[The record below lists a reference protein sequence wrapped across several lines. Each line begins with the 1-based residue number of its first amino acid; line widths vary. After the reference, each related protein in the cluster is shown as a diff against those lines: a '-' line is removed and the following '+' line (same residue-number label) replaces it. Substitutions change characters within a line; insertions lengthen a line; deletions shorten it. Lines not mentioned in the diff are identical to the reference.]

1 MELPKILSGSFFIS
15 CWLICIIGGVLLNT
29 IYRRLTNPLSHIPG
43 PEVSKWTEAIYTYN
57 WLNGKIPMY
66 VHQLHEKYGPIVR
79 ITPDQ
84 VDICD
89 TSAAKEIH
97 KTNSRFAKTV
107 FYRKI
112 SGSNVPTTFST
123 TDRDFHTRHRRLLAS
138 PISESSLTRLEPI
151 IVNRIRI
158 AVDKITMELTDH
170 GVTDVF
176 KWWLFM
182 ATDII
187 GELTFGDSFRMLE
200 IGKKNQYSLDM
211 ERLISL
217 QPFRTTFPVL
227 VQIARY
233 LPVPIIKNTANS
245 EERLKIYAIQSVD
258 RYKKIISQNPT
269 GPKPTLFTKL
279 FDEKSGM
286 SYSEIIQEAQG
297 YIVAGSD
304 TTAVTLTYLTY
315 AVCRDSRVRE
325 KLVAELADIPEP
337 VTDKSLR
344 DLPYLNQIIN
354 ETLRLYTAVPFGLP
368 RLVPSEG
375 AQFNGYHVPGGIT
388 VSTQAYSLHRDHA
401 IFPDPDKFN
410 PERWENPTK
419 EMKDASLPFGGGSR
433 ICLGIHLARME
444 LRLATALFFRALPN
458 ARPSTK
464 EGMTASEMEMQ
475 SFFLMA
481 PQGHRCIIE
490 T

>member
-1 MELPKILSGSFFIS
+1 MESLGISSGSFSITH
-15 CWLICIIGGVLLNT
+15 WLICILGAALLSV

-43 PEVSKWTEAIYTYN
+43 PEISKWTEAIYTYN
-57 WLNGKIPMY
+57 WLKGRTPMY
-66 VHQLHEKYGPIVR
+66 VHQLHEKHGPIVR
-79 ITPDQ
+79 ISPDQ

-89 TSAAKEIH
+89 VDAVKEIH
-97 KTNSRFAKTV
+97 KTNSRFAKTA
-107 FYRKI
+107 FYRKLAL
-112 SGSNVPTTFST
+112 GNVPTTFST
-123 TDRDFHTRHRRLLAS
+123 TDRNFHTHHRRLLAS
-138 PISESSLTRLEPI
+138 PISDSSLARLEPLI
-151 IVNRIRI
+151 ANRVRTAVN
-158 AVDKITMELTDH
+158 KITMELTAY

-200 IGKKNQYSLDM
+200 VGKKNQYSLDM

-217 QPFRTTFPVL
+217 QPFRTTFPSL
-227 VQIARY
+227 VKIARY
-233 LPVPIIKNTANS
+233 FPLPAIKETAKA
-245 EERLKIYAIQSVD
+245 EDRLQTYAMQSVD
-258 RYKKIISQNPT
+258 RYKKLICQNPSN
-269 GPKPTLFTKL
+269 PKQTLFAKL

-286 SYSEIIQEAQG
+286 SYSDITQEAQE

-315 AVCRDSRVRE
+315 SVCRDSRVRE
-325 KLVAELADIPEP
+325 KLVAELATIPEP
-337 VTDKSLR
+337 VTDKRLR
-344 DLPYLNQIIN
+344 DLTYLNQIIS

-368 RLVPSEG
+368 RLVPPEG
-375 AQFNGYHVPGGIT
+375 AQFNGYHVPGGTT
-388 VSTQAYSLHRDHA
+388 VSTQAYSLHRDHI
-401 IFPDPDKFN
+401 IFPDPDNFK
-410 PERWENPTK
+410 PERWEYPTK

-464 EGMTASEMEMQ
+464 EGMTANEMEMQ

-490 T
+490 A

>member
-1 MELPKILSGSFFIS
+1 
-15 CWLICIIGGVLLNT
+15 
-29 IYRRLTNPLSHIPG
+29 
-43 PEVSKWTEAIYTYN
+43 
-57 WLNGKIPMY
+57 
-66 VHQLHEKYGPIVR
+66 
-79 ITPDQ
+79 
-84 VDICD
+84 
-89 TSAAKEIH
+89 
-97 KTNSRFAKTV
+97 
-107 FYRKI
+107 
-112 SGSNVPTTFST
+112 
-123 TDRDFHTRHRRLLAS
+123 
-138 PISESSLTRLEPI
+138 
-151 IVNRIRI
+151 
-158 AVDKITMELTDH
+158 
-170 GVTDVF
+170 
-176 KWWLFM
+176 
-182 ATDII
+182 
-187 GELTFGDSFRMLE
+187 
-200 IGKKNQYSLDM
+200 
-211 ERLISL
+211 
-217 QPFRTTFPVL
+217 
-227 VQIARY
+227 
-233 LPVPIIKNTANS
+233 
-245 EERLKIYAIQSVD
+245 
-258 RYKKIISQNPT
+258 
-269 GPKPTLFTKL
+269 
-279 FDEKSGM
+279 M
-286 SYSEIIQEAQG
+286 SDSEIVQEAQG

-325 KLVAELADIPEP
+325 KLVAELAGIPEP

-344 DLPYLNQIIN
+344 DLPYLNQIIK

-368 RLVPSEG
+368 RLVPPEG

-433 ICLGIHLARME
+433 ICLGMHLARME

-490 T
+490 A

>member
-1 MELPKILSGSFFIS
+1 MESPEISSGSSLIS
-15 CWLICIIGGVLLNT
+15 CWLICMLGAALLNT
-29 IYRRLTNPLSHIPG
+29 IYRRLRNPLSHIPG
-43 PEVSKWTEAIYTYN
+43 PEISKWTEAIYTYN
-57 WLNGKIPMY
+57 WLNGKTPMY

-79 ITPDQ
+79 ISPDQ
-84 VDICD
+84 IDICD
-89 TSAAKEIH
+89 TNAVKEIH
-97 KTNSRFAKTV
+97 KTNSRFAKTD
-107 FYRKI
+107 FYRKLTT
-112 SGSNVPTTFST
+112 GDVPTTFST
-123 TDRDFHTRHRRLLAS
+123 ADRNFHTHHRRLLAS
-138 PISESSLTRLEPI
+138 PISDSSLTHLEPLI
-151 IVNRIRI
+151 ANRVRV
-158 AVDKITMELTDH
+158 AVDKITMDLKDH
-170 GVTDVF
+170 GATDVF

-200 IGKKNQYSLDM
+200 VGKKNQYSLDM
-211 ERLISL
+211 ERLIWL
-217 QPFRTTFPVL
+217 QPFRTTFPLL
-227 VQIARY
+227 VKLAAYI
-233 LPVPIIKNTANS
+233 PVPIIKDTART
-245 EERLKIYAIQSVD
+245 EGRLTTYAVQSVD
-258 RYKKIISQNPT
+258 RYKELISQNPSN
-269 GPKPTLFTKL
+269 PKPTLFTKL

-297 YIVAGSD
+297 YIIAGSD
-304 TTAVTLTYLTY
+304 TTAVTMTYLTY
-315 AVCRDSRVRE
+315 AVCRDSRVRD
-325 KLVAELADIPEP
+325 KLVAELAGIPEP

-344 DLPYLNQIIN
+344 DLPYLNQVIS

-368 RLVPSEG
+368 RLVPPEG

-388 VSTQAYSLHRDHA
+388 VSTQAYSLHRDLN
-401 IFPDPDKFN
+401 IFPEPDSFH

-433 ICLGIHLARME
+433 ICLGMHLARME

-464 EGMTASEMEMQ
+464 QGMTANDMEML

>member
-1 MELPKILSGSFFIS
+1 
-15 CWLICIIGGVLLNT
+15 
-29 IYRRLTNPLSHIPG
+29 
-43 PEVSKWTEAIYTYN
+43 
-57 WLNGKIPMY
+57 MY
-66 VHQLHEKYGPIVR
+66 VHQLHEKYGPVVR
-79 ITPDQ
+79 ISPDQ

-89 TSAAKEIH
+89 TSAVKEIH
-97 KTNSRFAKTV
+97 KTNSRFAKTA
-107 FYRKI
+107 FYRKL
-112 SGSNVPTTFST
+112 SVGNVPTTFST
-123 TDRDFHTRHRRLLAS
+123 TDRHFHTHRRRLLAA
-138 PISESSLTRLEPI
+138 PISDSSLARLEPLI
-151 IVNRIRI
+151 ANRVRMAVN
-158 AVDKITMELTDH
+158 KITMDLMAH
-170 GVTDVF
+170 GTTDVF

-182 ATDII
+182 ATDVI

-217 QPFRTTFPVL
+217 QPYRMKYPFL
-227 VQIARY
+227 VKIARY
-233 LPVPIIKNTANS
+233 VPLPVIKDTARA
-245 EERLKIYAIQSVD
+245 EGRLQTYAMQSVD
-258 RYKKIISQNPT
+258 RYKKLISQNPSN
-269 GPKPTLFTKL
+269 PKQTLFTKL

-286 SYSEIIQEAQG
+286 SYSDIIQEARG

-315 AVCRDSRVRE
+315 SVCRDNRVRE
-325 KLVAELADIPEP
+325 KLVAELATIPEP

-344 DLPYLNQIIN
+344 DLPYLNQVIN

-368 RLVPSEG
+368 RLVPPEG
-375 AQFNGYHVPGGIT
+375 ARFNGYHVPGGTT

-401 IFPDPDKFN
+401 IFPDPDNFN
-410 PERWENPTK
+410 PERWENTTK

-458 ARPSTK
+458 ARPSKK
-464 EGMTASEMEMQ
+464 EGMTANDMEMQ